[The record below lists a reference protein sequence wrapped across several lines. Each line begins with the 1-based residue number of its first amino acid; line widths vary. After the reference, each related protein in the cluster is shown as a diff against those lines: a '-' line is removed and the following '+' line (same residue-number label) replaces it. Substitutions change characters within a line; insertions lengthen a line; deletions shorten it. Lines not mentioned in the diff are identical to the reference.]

1 MKALTKKAVR
11 RVLEEVPAWAFGV
24 VVAAWAGA
32 PKKKLLELLGE
43 DETALDFLIQKG
55 VLERTKSGIR
65 LTEVARVRLGLDG
78 DREKG
83 DNRVKRAL
91 VYYGR
96 KYQETL
102 GVFPVIRWGAW
113 GRAVKELLRELDGR
127 FPDGLKA
134 WEHAVDAYFLEEDD
148 FIRGEIRFDFWYLVR
163 HINRYLVVAE
173 MMEGRLKDYRG
184 GRVF

>member
-1 MKALTKKAVR
+1 MTGLTKKTVR
-11 RVLEEVPAWAFGV
+11 KLLDEVPAWAFGV
-24 VVAAWAGA
+24 VMAAWAGA
-32 PKKKLLELLGE
+32 PKKKLLELLGG
-43 DETALDFLIQKG
+43 DETSLELLIEKG
-55 VLERTKSGIR
+55 VLERTKGGIR
-65 LTEVARVRLGLDG
+65 LTEAARVRLGFSG
-78 DREKG
+78 KREK
-83 DNRVKRAL
+83 DSRVKRAL

-113 GRAVKELLRELDGR
+113 GRAVKDLLRELDGR

-148 FIRGEIRFDFWYLVR
+148 FVRQEIRFDFWYLVR

-173 MMEGRLKDYRG
+173 MMEGRLKAYRG